1 MENTPNFETL
11 PAPDPSGSS
20 GKKPS
25 KSKRRKTAHGSN
37 EQDNRKR
44 DKTASDSNKRDETA
58 HGNNEQDN
66 RRRGRLKWHPA
77 FLQAM
82 QMELFDY
89 RDYLEFKYEHQ
100 LTAEPLRI
108 DLLIIKKPKDLA
120 IDKNIAR
127 IFRSDNII
135 EYKSPED
142 YISIKDFL
150 KVYAYANLYAAITPN
165 VDLSEVT
172 LTFVESR
179 HPRKLLKYLSGIRGY
194 KVEETSPGIY
204 SVRGDYLPIQIIESK
219 KLSESENLWLNSLR
233 NDLKAKSMNAIIKS
247 RKSRLHDS
255 GTDAYLDVI
264 FEANRKTAEAND
276 MSWIDSVTE
285 IMEKKGI
292 ISEWKER
299 SMEQGLEQGREQGL
313 EQGRLEGLEEGL
325 EQGLREGKLIIARNL
340 LAEGS
345 TPEFVQKITGFDME
359 TIRNLNLPA
368 DCT

>member
-1 MENTPNFETL
+1 MENLPNFETL
-11 PAPDPSGSS
+11 PAPDPSGSP

-25 KSKRRKTAHGSN
+25 KSRRRKTAHGSN
-37 EQDNRKR
+37 KR
-44 DKTASDSNKRDETA
+44 GD
-58 HGNNEQDN
+58 

-150 KVYAYANLYAAITPN
+150 KVYAYANLYAAITPGI
-165 VDLSEVT
+165 DLSEVT

-194 KVEETSPGIY
+194 TVEETSPGIY
-204 SVRGDYLPIQIIESK
+204 FVAGDYLPIQIIESK
-219 KLSESENLWLNSLR
+219 KLSEGENLWLNSLR
-233 NDLKAKSMNAIIKS
+233 NNLKVESMNVIMENK
-247 RKSRLHDS
+247 KSRLHDS

-264 FEANRKTAEAND
+264 L
-276 MSWIDSVTE
+276 SLSE
-285 IMEKKGI
+285 ILCK
-292 ISEWKER
+292 
-299 SMEQGLEQGREQGL
+299 
-313 EQGRLEGLEEGL
+313 
-325 EQGLREGKLIIARNL
+325 
-340 LAEGS
+340 
-345 TPEFVQKITGFDME
+345 
-359 TIRNLNLPA
+359 
-368 DCT
+368 

>member
-1 MENTPNFETL
+1 MENLPNFETL
-11 PAPDPSGSS
+11 PDVDPSGSPS
-20 GKKPS
+20 KKPS
-25 KSKRRKTAHGSN
+25 KSKRDKTAHGSN
-37 EQDNRKR
+37 KR
-44 DKTASDSNKRDETA
+44 GDRVRGD
-58 HGNNEQDN
+58 

-100 LTAEPLRI
+100 LTTEPLRI

-194 KVEETSPGIY
+194 TVEETSPGIY
-204 SVRGDYLPIQIIESK
+204 FVAGDYLPIQIIESK
-219 KLSESENLWLNSLR
+219 KLSEGENLRLNSLR
-233 NDLKAKSMNAIIKS
+233 DDLKAKSMNVIIES
-247 RKSRLHDS
+247 RKKRLHDS

-285 IMEKKGI
+285 IMERKGI

-299 SMEQGLEQGREQGL
+299 SMEQGLEQGREMGLEQGL
-313 EQGRLEGLEEGL
+313 EQGRELGLEQGL
-325 EQGLREGKLIIARNL
+325 EQGLERGREQGLREGKLAIAKNL
-340 LAEGS
+340 LEKGMS
-345 TPEFVQKITGFDME
+345 CEFVQEITGLDLE
-359 TIRNLNLPA
+359 TIQTLHR
-368 DCT
+368 

>member
-1 MENTPNFETL
+1 MENLPDFEPL
-11 PAPDPSGSS
+11 PDVDLSGSP
-20 GKKPS
+20 GKKSP
-25 KSKRRKTAHGSN
+25 KSKQG
-37 EQDNRKR
+37 NRKSGDR
-44 DKTASDSNKRDETA
+44 RRGD
-58 HGNNEQDN
+58 

-89 RDYLEFKYEHQ
+89 RDFLEFKYEHQ

-179 HPRKLLKYLSGIRGY
+179 HPRKLLKYLSEIRGY

-204 SVRGDYLPIQIIESK
+204 LVRGDYLPIQIIESK
-219 KLSESENLWLNSLR
+219 KLSEGENLWLNSLR
-233 NDLKAKSMNAIIKS
+233 DDLKN
-247 RKSRLHDS
+247 H
-255 GTDAYLDVI
+255 
-264 FEANRKTAEAND
+264 N
-276 MSWIDSVTE
+276 
-285 IMEKKGI
+285 
-292 ISEWKER
+292 ISSILNK
-299 SMEQGLEQGREQGL
+299 GREQAEKSSIAAYVDIIIRANEKLFSEAKNMWEDTLFEICERNGIVD
-313 EQGRLEGLEEGL
+313 EWKKRTIKESREKGL
-325 EQGLREGKLIIARNL
+325 EQGLLEGKLIIAKNL
-340 LAEGS
+340 LAKGMS
-345 TPEFVQKITGFDME
+345 CEFVQEITGLDME
-359 TIRNLNLPA
+359 KIKAFSN
-368 DCT
+368 

>member
-1 MENTPNFETL
+1 MENLPNFETL
-11 PAPDPSGSS
+11 PAPEPSGSS

-25 KSKRRKTAHGSN
+25 KSKRDKTARDSN

-44 DKTASDSNKRDETA
+44 DKTARDSNKRDNRKS
-58 HGNNEQDN
+58 GD

-89 RDYLEFKYEHQ
+89 RDFLEFKYEHQ
-100 LTAEPLRI
+100 LTTEPLRI
-108 DLLIIKKPKDLA
+108 DLLIIKKPKDLT

-194 KVEETSPGIY
+194 SVEETSPGIY
-204 SVRGDYLPIQIIESK
+204 FVAGDYLPIQIIESK
-219 KLSESENLWLNSLR
+219 KLSEGENLWLNSLR
-233 NDLKAKSMNAIIKS
+233 NNLKAKSMNAIIKS

-255 GTDAYLDVI
+255 STDAYLDVI

-285 IMEKKGI
+285 IMERKGI

-299 SMEQGLEQGREQGL
+299 SMEQGLEQGRELGL
-313 EQGRLEGLEEGL
+313 EQGRELGRGEE
-325 EQGLREGKLIIARNL
+325 REIIARNL
-340 LAEGS
+340 LEKGMS
-345 TPEFVQKITGFDME
+345 CEFVQEITGLNLE
-359 TIRNLNLPA
+359 TIQTLGG
-368 DCT
+368 